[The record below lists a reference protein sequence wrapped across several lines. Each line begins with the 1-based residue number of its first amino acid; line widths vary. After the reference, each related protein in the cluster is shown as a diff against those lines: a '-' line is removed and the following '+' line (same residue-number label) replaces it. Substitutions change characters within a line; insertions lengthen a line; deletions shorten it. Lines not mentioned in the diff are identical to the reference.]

1 MAAGVLVV
9 SPVRLASAVPA
20 VLVMAPVL
28 VMATM
33 APVLV
38 MAPVPRIRA
47 PVPLPPSPMARRNGL
62 HGGCRPWRDGGGD
75 DPRDRHCGRGGRAR
89 GQNDLRS
96 LRMRRPMGSSCVVG
110 RVGHRADIGADGA
123 PEGR

>member
-20 VLVMAPVL
+20 VLVMV
-28 VMATM
+28 TM

-62 HGGCRPWRDGGGD
+62 HGGCRPWRDGGSD

-96 LRMRRPMGSSCVVG
+96 LRMRRPMGSWCVVG
-110 RVGHRADIGADGA
+110 RVGHRADIGADRA
-123 PEGR
+123 PEAR